1 MKKKILISACL
12 LGKNCRYNGG
22 HSQLTELE
30 EIDVEWISV
39 CPEESGGLGTPRPSA
54 EMQENAE
61 TILNGKGKII
71 TNKGKNVTSEFIQGA
86 EKSLQLGLGAEVK
99 IAVLKSKSPSCGIGK
114 IYDGSFTKSLK
125 TGNGIFAHLCH
136 ENDIACIS
144 SDNINRIKKT
154 LAKLK

>member
-30 EIDVEWISV
+30 EIDVEWIPV

-125 TGNGIFAHLCH
+125 IGNGIFAHLCH
-136 ENDIACIS
+136 VNDIACIS

>member
-1 MKKKILISACL
+1 MKKKVLISACL

-22 HSQLTELE
+22 HSQLNELNKL
-30 EIDVEWISV
+30 DVEWIPV

-125 TGNGIFAHLCH
+125 IGNGIFAHLCH

>member
-30 EIDVEWISV
+30 EIDVEWIPV

-125 TGNGIFAHLCH
+125 IGNGIFAHLCH

-144 SDNINRIKKT
+144 SDNINQIKKT

>member
-1 MKKKILISACL
+1 MKKKVLISACL

-30 EIDVEWISV
+30 EIDVEWIPV
-39 CPEESGGLGTPRPSA
+39 CPEELGGLGTPRPSA

-71 TNKGKNVTSEFIQGA
+71 TNKGKNVTSKFIQGA

-125 TGNGIFAHLCH
+125 IGNGIFAHLCH
-136 ENDIACIS
+136 ENDIECIS
-144 SDNINRIKKT
+144 SDNINQIKKT

>member
-1 MKKKILISACL
+1 MKKKVLISACL

-22 HSQLTELE
+22 HSQLNELNKL
-30 EIDVEWISV
+30 DVEWIPV

-71 TNKGKNVTSEFIQGA
+71 TNKGKNVTAEFIQGA
-86 EKSLQLGLGAEVK
+86 EQSLQLGLGAEVK

-114 IYDGSFTKSLK
+114 IYDGSFTKTLK

-136 ENDIACIS
+136 KNDITCIS
-144 SDNINRIKKT
+144 SDNIDQIKKT

>member
-30 EIDVEWISV
+30 EIDVEWIPV

-86 EKSLQLGLGAEVK
+86 EKSLKLGLGAEVK

-125 TGNGIFAHLCH
+125 IGNGIFAHLCH
-136 ENDIACIS
+136 ENDITCIP
-144 SDNINRIKKT
+144 SDNINRIKET

>member
-1 MKKKILISACL
+1 MKKKVLISACL

-22 HSQLTELE
+22 HSKSTELE
-30 EIDVEWISV
+30 EIDVEWIPV

-86 EKSLQLGLGAEVK
+86 EKSLQLGLEAEVK
-99 IAVLKSKSPSCGIGK
+99 FAVLKSKSPSCGIGK

-125 TGNGIFAHLCH
+125 IGNGIFAHLCH
-136 ENDIACIS
+136 KNDIACIS
-144 SDNINRIKKT
+144 SDSINQIKKT
-154 LAKLK
+154 LEKLK

>member
-1 MKKKILISACL
+1 MKKKVLISACL
-12 LGKNCRYNGG
+12 LGKNCRFNGG
-22 HSQLTELE
+22 HSQLNELNKL
-30 EIDVEWISV
+30 DVEWIPV

-71 TNKGKNVTSEFIQGA
+71 TNKGKNVTAEFIQGA
-86 EKSLQLGLGAEVK
+86 EQSLQLGLGAEVK

-114 IYDGSFTKSLK
+114 IYDGSFTKILK
-125 TGNGIFAHLCH
+125 TGDGIFAHLCH
-136 ENDIACIS
+136 ENDIECIS
-144 SDNINRIKKT
+144 SDNINQIKKT

>member
-1 MKKKILISACL
+1 MKKKVLISACL

-22 HSQLTELE
+22 HSQLNELNKL
-30 EIDVEWISV
+30 DVEWIPV

-71 TNKGKNVTSEFIQGA
+71 TNKGKNVTAEFIQGA
-86 EKSLQLGLGAEVK
+86 EQSLQLGLGVEVK

-114 IYDGSFTKSLK
+114 IYDGSFTKTLK
-125 TGNGIFAHLCH
+125 TGDGIFAHLCH
-136 ENDIACIS
+136 ENDIACIP
-144 SDNINRIKKT
+144 SDNINQIKKT

>member
-30 EIDVEWISV
+30 EIDVEWIPV
-39 CPEESGGLGTPRPSA
+39 CPEELGGLGTPRPSA

-125 TGNGIFAHLCH
+125 IGNGIFAHLCH

>member
-30 EIDVEWISV
+30 EIDVEWIPV

-99 IAVLKSKSPSCGIGK
+99 IAVLKSKSPSCGIGE

-144 SDNINRIKKT
+144 SDNINRIKRT
-154 LAKLK
+154 LTKLK

>member
-30 EIDVEWISV
+30 KIDVEWILV
-39 CPEESGGLGTPRPSA
+39 CPEELGGLGTPRPSA

-71 TNKGKNVTSEFIQGA
+71 NNQGKNVTAEFIQGA
-86 EKSLQLGLGAEVK
+86 EKSLQLGLEAEVK

-114 IYDGSFTKSLK
+114 IYDGSFTKTLK

-136 ENDIACIS
+136 KNDIVCIP
-144 SDNINRIKKT
+144 SDNINQIKKT

>member
-1 MKKKILISACL
+1 MKKKVLISACL

-22 HSQLTELE
+22 HSQLNELNKL
-30 EIDVEWISV
+30 DVEWIPV

-71 TNKGKNVTSEFIQGA
+71 TNKGKNVTAEFIRGA
-86 EKSLQLGLGAEVK
+86 DKSLQSGLEVGVK
-99 IAVLKSKSPSCGIGK
+99 TAILKSKSPSCGIGK
-114 IYDGSFTKSLK
+114 IYDGSFTKILK
-125 TGNGIFAHLCH
+125 TGDGIFAHLCH
-136 ENDIACIS
+136 ENDIECIS
-144 SDNINRIKKT
+144 SDNINQIKKT

>member
-1 MKKKILISACL
+1 MKKKVLISACL

-22 HSQLTELE
+22 HSKLTELE
-30 EIDVEWISV
+30 EIDMEWISV

-125 TGNGIFAHLCH
+125 IGNGIFAHLCH

>member
-1 MKKKILISACL
+1 MKKKVLISACL

-61 TILNGKGKII
+61 TILNGKEKII

-99 IAVLKSKSPSCGIGK
+99 FAVLKSNSPSCGSGK

-125 TGNGIFAHLCH
+125 TGDGIFAHLCY

-154 LAKLK
+154 

>member
-1 MKKKILISACL
+1 MKKKVLISACL
-12 LGKNCRYNGG
+12 LGKNCSNNGG
-22 HSQLTELE
+22 HSQLTELG
-30 EIDVEWISV
+30 EIDVEWIPV

-71 TNKGKNVTSEFIQGA
+71 NIKGKNVTAEFIKGA
-86 EKSLQLGLGAEVK
+86 EKSLQLGLEAEVK

-144 SDNINRIKKT
+144 SNNINQIKKT

>member
-1 MKKKILISACL
+1 MKKKVLISACL

-22 HSQLTELE
+22 HSKLTELE
-30 EIDVEWISV
+30 EIDVEWIPV

-71 TNKGKNVTSEFIQGA
+71 TNKGKNVTAEFIQGA
-86 EKSLQLGLGAEVK
+86 EQSLQLGLGAEVK
-99 IAVLKSKSPSCGIGK
+99 IAGLKSKSPSCGIGK
-114 IYDGSFTKSLK
+114 IYDGSFTKILK
-125 TGNGIFAHLCH
+125 TGDGIFAHLCH
-136 ENDIACIS
+136 ENDIECIS
-144 SDNINRIKKT
+144 SDNINQIKKT

>member
-1 MKKKILISACL
+1 MKKKVLISACL

-22 HSQLTELE
+22 HSKLTELE
-30 EIDVEWISV
+30 EIDVEWIPV

-61 TILNGKGKII
+61 TILNGNGEII
-71 TNKGKNVTSEFIQGA
+71 TNKGKNVTAEFIQGA
-86 EKSLQLGLGAEVK
+86 EKSLQLGLEAEVE

-114 IYDGSFTKSLK
+114 IYDGSFTKTLK

-136 ENDIACIS
+136 ENDIACIP
-144 SDNINRIKKT
+144 SDNINQIKKT
-154 LAKLK
+154 LGKLK

>member
-22 HSQLTELE
+22 HSKLTELE
-30 EIDVEWISV
+30 EIDVEWLPV

-71 TNKGKNVTSEFIQGA
+71 NNKGKNVTAEFIQGA
-86 EKSLQLGLGAEVK
+86 EQSLQLGLGAEVK

-114 IYDGSFTKSLK
+114 IYDGSFTKILK
-125 TGNGIFAHLCH
+125 TGDGIFAHLCH
-136 ENDIACIS
+136 ENDIECIS
-144 SDNINRIKKT
+144 SDSINQIKKT

>member
-22 HSQLTELE
+22 HSQLTELK
-30 EIDVEWISV
+30 EIDVEWIPV

-54 EMQENAE
+54 EMQGNAE

-125 TGNGIFAHLCH
+125 IGNGIFAHLCH

-144 SDNINRIKKT
+144 SDNINRIKET